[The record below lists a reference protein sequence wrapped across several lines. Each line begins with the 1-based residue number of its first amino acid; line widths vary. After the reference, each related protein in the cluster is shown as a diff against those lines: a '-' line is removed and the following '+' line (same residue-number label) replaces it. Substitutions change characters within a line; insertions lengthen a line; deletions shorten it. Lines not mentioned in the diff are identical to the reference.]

1 MTHEIDLYINKSE
14 TVMVSNPNTQLSRI
28 HVERWWR
35 RVEVEVWLFGI
46 GIGIFTP
53 ASNPPTTCSRIS
65 KSLKNIQNVQN
76 ERWTFFSLLF
86 QIAVLSRLAQRT
98 CLLMLTKFD
107 KCIQMS
113 MNHQVCFSRY
123 VSFRNPFSAVATWIF
138 RSRFSVGSAQTELLR
153 APAGTAGLRW
163 GSGARAS
170 RRSLRGRSPPPH
182 EGGEWIVPFENGW
195 FCKFLE
201 I

>member
-1 MTHEIDLYINKSE
+1 M
-14 TVMVSNPNTQLSRI
+14 
-28 HVERWWR
+28 
-35 RVEVEVWLFGI
+35 
-46 GIGIFTP
+46 
-53 ASNPPTTCSRIS
+53 
-65 KSLKNIQNVQN
+65 
-76 ERWTFFSLLF
+76 
-86 QIAVLSRLAQRT
+86 LSRLAQRT

-138 RSRFSVGSAQTELLR
+138 RSRYSVGSAQTELLR

-170 RRSLRGRSPPPH
+170 RRSLRGRSLRPH
-182 EGGEWIVPFENGW
+182 PEKFTLSVFKLACGAQSNYHIICRPEEPFGQQIPNESPLPQLMLACN
-195 FCKFLE
+195 FL
-201 I
+201 INMVSQH